1 MFFTNKKLDRIFLE
15 CCQLLPSAV
24 SYLSIER
31 VASQYSILFINEN
44 KNDVT
49 YFLKTKFTQT
59 DGEQP
64 VSVFDYIVDKIT
76 PILNAKSLIE
86 AKEYQYFL
94 PKEKSKYLYL
104 RKGSFIQMRNLDDS
118 SIDTIAFKLNVN
130 KGIVYAI
137 ENNEIKNYGI
147 DSLLKYC
154 FYFRK
159 QPLFFLN
166 NTYRKA
172 MVDNLVNEMLKNKLI
187 KPEQVPDIEK
197 HFLK

>member
-1 MFFTNKKLDRIFLE
+1 
-15 CCQLLPSAV
+15 
-24 SYLSIER
+24 
-31 VASQYSILFINEN
+31 
-44 KNDVT
+44 
-49 YFLKTKFTQT
+49 
-59 DGEQP
+59 
-64 VSVFDYIVDKIT
+64 
-76 PILNAKSLIE
+76 
-86 AKEYQYFL
+86 
-94 PKEKSKYLYL
+94 
-104 RKGSFIQMRNLDDS
+104 MRNLDDS